1 MVLALSLKTEGLINM
16 KRANPLV
23 MANRTT
29 FFALMSALGLV
40 WFLTGC
46 MPRGETRTL
55 EQILTSAKENYMRA
69 PTTGVPD
76 GSAIALKAATTDLD
90 GLVAMSLAGSGPSDS
105 GPSDSVQLKPDAIR
119 KKVDSLAS
127 SMEILVRNAGYTAR
141 PALGELIREYQAMSV
156 APADSEISAATL
168 QLLAAR
174 TYTLFASELDSTKFS
189 VRN

>member
-1 MVLALSLKTEGLINM
+1 M

-105 GPSDSVQLKPDAIR
+105 GPSDSGPSDSGPSDSVQLKPDAIR